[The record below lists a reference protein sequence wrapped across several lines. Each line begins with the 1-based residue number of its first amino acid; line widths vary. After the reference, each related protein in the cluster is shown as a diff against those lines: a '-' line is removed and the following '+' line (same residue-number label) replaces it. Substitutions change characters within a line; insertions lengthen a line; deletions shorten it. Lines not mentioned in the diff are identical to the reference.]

1 MGSVGALPVSLPATT
16 VPLDRSDEF
25 DEVVILLDWSI
36 EFDMVVVLLDWSDT
50 FEAAEVV
57 EKSPNE
63 SNRLPKSPNELN
75 WFVIC
80 ARSVSPLVLE
90 DVCEEIERET

>member
-25 DEVVILLDWSI
+25 DMVI
-36 EFDMVVVLLDWSDT
+36 VLLDWSDT
-50 FEAAEVV
+50 LEVAEVV

-63 SNRLPKSPNELN
+63 SNMLPISPNELN

-80 ARSVSPLVLE
+80 ARSVSPSLVPE
-90 DVCEEIERET
+90 DVCEEIERDWTHTS